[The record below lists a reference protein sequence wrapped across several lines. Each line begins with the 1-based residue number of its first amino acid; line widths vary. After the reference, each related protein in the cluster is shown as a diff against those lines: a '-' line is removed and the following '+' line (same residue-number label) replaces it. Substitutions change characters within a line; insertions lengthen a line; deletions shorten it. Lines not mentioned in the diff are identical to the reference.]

1 MLNRIL
7 GGVGLVIL
15 AAGLVFAFRHVS
27 VNGTD
32 CGSVIQPA
40 TGITPMDCDNRVA
53 DRERVVAIL
62 GGAGLV
68 GGVMSIGIAI
78 LRDREKVAEVVNRDI
93 TVNDIMQIIAAEAEP
108 V

>member
-1 MLNRIL
+1 LLNRIL
-7 GGVGLVIL
+7 GGVGLVLL

-53 DRERVVAIL
+53 DRERVAAML
-62 GGAGLV
+62 GGTGLLSGATSV
-68 GGVMSIGIAI
+68 GIAM
-78 LRDREKVAEVVNRDI
+78 LRDRRLRAPS
-93 TVNDIMQIIAAEAEP
+93 A
-108 V
+108 